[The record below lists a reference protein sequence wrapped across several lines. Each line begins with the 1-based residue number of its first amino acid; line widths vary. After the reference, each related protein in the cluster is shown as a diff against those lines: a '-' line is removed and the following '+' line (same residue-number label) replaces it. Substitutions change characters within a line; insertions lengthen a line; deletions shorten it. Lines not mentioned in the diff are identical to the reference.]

1 MQRARNEHEKKVQQI
16 TSDSDAE
23 VQQLR
28 AECEKRIEEIKAD
41 NVISTQ
47 QLEDDVERLEAIA
60 EKLETI

>member
-16 TSDSDAE
+16 TSYSDAE

-28 AECEKRIEEIKAD
+28 AECEKRIEEIKAV
-41 NVISTQ
+41 VISTQ